1 MLAVTFLRVRGVV
14 CQCRGAERQ
23 LSGLVDDGRG
33 RVQRLQAVGRF
44 GTGRGCPMGML
55 GRRRFEGG
63 VPRVALVIDLGDVAS
78 IRVDVVLDGLNTAV
92 RQKDKVFPLG
102 AVGVPALGVAEVCA

>member
-1 MLAVTFLRVRGVV
+1 
-14 CQCRGAERQ
+14 
-23 LSGLVDDGRG
+23 
-33 RVQRLQAVGRF
+33 
-44 GTGRGCPMGML
+44 MGML

-78 IRVDVVLDGLNTAV
+78 IRVDVVLDGLDTAV

-102 AVGVPALGVAEVCA
+102 AVGVSALGVAEVRAGVVVPHVVREAVVNVILERGATISA

>member
-33 RVQRLQAVGRF
+33 RVQRLQAVGRSR
-44 GTGRGCPMGML
+44 RGCPMGML

-78 IRVDVVLDGLNTAV
+78 IRVDVVLDGLDTAV